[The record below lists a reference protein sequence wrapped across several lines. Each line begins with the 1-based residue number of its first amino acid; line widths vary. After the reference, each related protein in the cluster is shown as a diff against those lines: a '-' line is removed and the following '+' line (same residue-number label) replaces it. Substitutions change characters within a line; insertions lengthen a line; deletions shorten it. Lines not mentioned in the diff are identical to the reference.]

1 MSYTNDSCLQ
11 TNLKEK
17 PMKCLLLTLA
27 LCSAIFIPSA
37 RAVDSLPYFGSVR
50 AEVLNQLNLATN
62 VAEPDK
68 KLVSALRKALTAI
81 DKTKPDYASGSKSLG
96 KIASGLNRTS
106 VSNVFAPVF
115 QSTLADYIA
124 ALTGEEGTLAAR
136 LAATFPSKSRTSGE
150 LALER
155 LLAALQSANAT
166 DDIIAAAKL
175 LGTAAKEF
183 GTATKLT
190 VKAEDAPP
198 PPSHFTATITGSGEG
213 TVNFSSSPAP
223 AVASRVGNL
232 VTITGT
238 QIQVN
243 GTTVK
248 TKVLNV
254 GIPNIVDGT
263 TTYPVGANDGN
274 HATVV
279 YTTSTGGLGGPPSG
293 DAFGGTSGSLTVNI
307 NIATK
312 TAIGTFSFAGPGG
325 NNPGNIATS
334 SNGSFSVVWQ

>member
-1 MSYTNDSCLQ
+1 
-11 TNLKEK
+11 
-17 PMKCLLLTLA
+17 MKCLLLTLA
-27 LCSAIFIPSA
+27 LCSAIFVPSA
-37 RAVDSLPYFGSVR
+37 RAAAALPYFDTLR
-50 AEVLNQLNLATN
+50 AQVLSQLDLATN
-62 VAEPDK
+62 GVDVPDK
-68 KLVSALRKALTAI
+68 KLVSALQKALTAI

-96 KIASGLNRTS
+96 KLAKALNRTS
-106 VSNVFAPVF
+106 VSNEFVAVF
-115 QSTLADYIA
+115 QSTVVDYVG
-124 ALTGEEGTLAAR
+124 ALTGEEDALADR
-136 LAATFPSKSRTSGE
+136 LAAAFPSKSKTSAV
-150 LALER
+150 LSLER

-166 DDIIAAAKL
+166 DDIIAAAKF

-183 GTATKLT
+183 GTAAKLT

-223 AVASRVGNL
+223 AVAARIGNL
-232 VTITGT
+232 VTIIGT

-248 TKVLNV
+248 NKVLNV

-263 TTYPVGANDGN
+263 TTYNVSNTGSGN
-274 HATVV
+274 ATVV
-279 YTTSTGGLGGPPSG
+279 YTTSTGSVGGPPSG
-293 DAFGGTSGSLTVNI
+293 DAFSATSGSLTVNI

-312 TAIGTFSFAGPGG
+312 TAIGTFSFSAPGG